1 MNILLW
7 VLQILLAVHTLIGA
21 MWKFSNPPEKSML
34 SLTAIPVGIWKGLSV
49 LEILVAACLVLP
61 LVYKPAAP
69 LVAIAALFI
78 VLEML
83 TYCGLHLFSDY
94 SKETGPLIYWFVV
107 ALICGFI
114 AYGRLKLSPL

>member
-1 MNILLW
+1 
-7 VLQILLAVHTLIGA
+7 
-21 MWKFSNPPEKSML
+21 ML
-34 SLTAIPVGIWKGLSV
+34 SLAAIPVGIWKGLSV
-49 LEILVAACLVLP
+49 LEILVAVCLVLP